1 MIRSFLFNDFTYCL
15 GYDLIDSCKEVI
27 NSFMSFSDIEKFVA
41 INNNKAFFKN
51 SFKFLNMYFKDKA
64 LINTYVIKYVEKIII
79 KDYVYELKNIINNA
93 STSYIINISNFE
105 NDLKK
110 SFNNNSVK
118 TIIDELN
125 SQINIEEHTV
135 NFANIINNLDVKI
148 HSNNKLLKKTISSKI
163 KTLKILNINLLLK
176 KINNKKVYNKIFN
189 SFRYST
195 YINKNTFKSKSIID
209 ICINKIKN
217 KLIYE
222 NKKDKN
228 AKKVK
233 IIIKELISEL
243 KVKLNSNENNKLNYG
258 IQYSPENKYYN
269 LFYNYYLLSFIK
281 DIINNQQYSS
291 IEKLFE
297 NYYPYIKNKSNY
309 LLNVK
314 DLFNFFN
321 YFSDNIIK
329 VYPLKKIQEN
339 NNNNNN
345 NNNINKVFYSS
356 VNRNDYKNII
366 DFNNLN

>member
-1 MIRSFLFNDFTYCL
+1 M
-15 GYDLIDSCKEVI
+15 
-27 NSFMSFSDIEKFVA
+27 
-41 INNNKAFFKN
+41 
-51 SFKFLNMYFKDKA
+51 
-64 LINTYVIKYVEKIII
+64 
-79 KDYVYELKNIINNA
+79 
-93 STSYIINISNFE
+93 
-105 NDLKK
+105 
-110 SFNNNSVK
+110 
-118 TIIDELN
+118 
-125 SQINIEEHTV
+125 
-135 NFANIINNLDVKI
+135 
-148 HSNNKLLKKTISSKI
+148 
-163 KTLKILNINLLLK
+163 KILNINLLLK

-228 AKKVK
+228 AKKLK

-366 DFNNLN
+366 DFNNLNEVIFCYKNKIFYSVGLTKLTNNNNLSNKNKIKFQFINISSCEIVYLYNNIKFIKQNSPLKILKIDKRYDNVIVECT